1 MPQKRDLYLNGL
13 EFHQIDKKYCLKK
26 KICRFFFG
34 KMIFYQHFLQH
45 PYDSMGADYKSK
57 VLFMYLLV
65 YLPVLDFLKACD
77 WSRRR

>member
-13 EFHQIDKKYCLKK
+13 EFHQIDKKYLLTK
-26 KICRFFFG
+26 
-34 KMIFYQHFLQH
+34 KMIFYQHFVQH